1 MNGIDV
7 CLHKIHYVCLSQS
20 GQLLA
25 TVLLFLNRDQL
36 TLVDEDIT
44 TVPHC
49 PGEHCFA
56 HSIHDVAVQDVVAV
70 RPYMPTRIFIK
81 ENNEW
86 RTASQVYTIAIYIGN

>member
-1 MNGIDV
+1 MGLMCACIKFV
-7 CLHKIHYVCLSQS
+7 LYVCLSQS

-36 TLVDEDIT
+36 TLVGEDIT
-44 TVPHC
+44 TVPPC

-81 ENNEW
+81 ENDEW
-86 RTASQVYTIAIYIGN
+86 CIASQVYTIAI